1 MRVLLVN
8 TLYPPDSEGGAER
21 SVAQLAHG
29 LAVAG
34 VDVTVLA
41 LKADGAVDIGR
52 KGAVTLWRAPMRN
65 LYWPYDGATRSTV
78 MRRGWHAVE
87 AFGRT
92 MDGVVGEVIRHVRP
106 DLIHAQVTTGF
117 GTSVTRAAR
126 SAGLPVVQTVRDYSL
141 MCARAAMFRKGR
153 RCVRRCGDCVLL
165 TTDKKRASQRAQAW
179 VAVSASLAG
188 AHEAQ
193 AYFKGVPGRVIGNAV
208 TTVKASPRPGF
219 DQAPELVF
227 GFIGRIEPEKGVEVL
242 LQAAMR
248 LGHGWRLK
256 IAGRG
261 AAAYV
266 ADLKQR
272 FDEPR
277 IDWLGQV
284 EAEGFYRSVDVI
296 VAPAQWGEPF
306 GRSAAEAVAH
316 GRGLIISHIGGLR
329 EAAGDAPFMMQVDPG
344 DVAGLAEAMQR
355 ALDGREDWR
364 FGAMINSRT
373 PPRWTEAAVIE
384 AHLAL
389 YREVLT
395 RASRTAADSSQL

>member
-29 LAVAG
+29 LAEAG

-41 LKADGAVDIGR
+41 LKADGAAGIER
-52 KGAVTLWRAPMRN
+52 KGAVTVWRAPMLN
-65 LYWPYDGATRSTV
+65 LYWPYDGAARSEV
-78 MRRGWHAVE
+78 MRHGWHAIE

-92 MDGVVGEVIRHVRP
+92 MDDVVAEVIRQAQP
-106 DLIHAQVTTGF
+106 DMVHAQVTTGF

-141 MCARAAMFRKGR
+141 MCARAAMFRQGR
-153 RCVRRCGDCVLL
+153 RCGRRCGDCVLL

-193 AYFKGVPGRVIGNAV
+193 AYFKGVQGWVIGNAV

-227 GFIGRIEPEKGVEVL
+227 GLIGRIEPEKGVEVL

-248 LGHGWRLK
+248 LGDGWRLK

-261 AAAYV
+261 DAAYV
-266 ADLKQR
+266 ATLQRR
-272 FDEPR
+272 FDDPR
-277 IDWLGQV
+277 MDWLGQV
-284 EAEGFYRSVDVI
+284 EADAFYRSVDLV
-296 VAPAQWGEPF
+296 VAPALWAEPF
-306 GRSAAEAVAH
+306 GRTAAEAVAQ
-316 GRGLIISHIGGLR
+316 GRGLIVSNIGGLP
-329 EAAGDAPFMMQVDPG
+329 EAAGDAPFVMQVDPG

-373 PPRWTEAAVIE
+373 PPRWTEAAVVE

-395 RASRTAADSSQL
+395 KASRTAAEVSQL

>member
-29 LAVAG
+29 LAEAG

-41 LKADGAVDIGR
+41 LKADGAAGIER
-52 KGAVTLWRAPMRN
+52 KGAVTVWRAPMLN
-65 LYWPYDGATRSTV
+65 LYWPYDGAARSEV
-78 MRRGWHAVE
+78 MRHGWHAIE

-92 MDGVVGEVIRHVRP
+92 MDGVVAEVIRQAQP
-106 DLIHAQVTTGF
+106 DMVHAQVTTGF

-141 MCARAAMFRKGR
+141 MCARAAMFRQGR
-153 RCVRRCGDCVLL
+153 RCGRRCGDCVLL

-193 AYFKGVPGRVIGNAV
+193 AYFKGVQGWVIGNAV

-227 GFIGRIEPEKGVEVL
+227 GLIGRIEPEKGVEVL

-248 LGHGWRLK
+248 LGDGWRLK

-261 AAAYV
+261 DAAYV
-266 ADLKQR
+266 ATLQRR
-272 FDEPR
+272 FDDPR
-277 IDWLGQV
+277 MDWLGQV
-284 EAEGFYRSVDVI
+284 EADAFYRSVDLV
-296 VAPAQWGEPF
+296 VAPALWAEPF
-306 GRSAAEAVAH
+306 GRTAAEAVAQ
-316 GRGLIISHIGGLR
+316 GRGVIVSNIGGLP
-329 EAAGDAPFMMQVDPG
+329 EAAGDAPFVMQVDPG

-373 PPRWTEAAVIE
+373 PPRWTEAAVVE

-395 RASRTAADSSQL
+395 KASRTAAEVSQL

>member
-29 LAVAG
+29 LAEAG

-41 LKADGAVDIGR
+41 LKADGAAGIER
-52 KGAVTLWRAPMRN
+52 KGAVTVWRAPMLN
-65 LYWPYDGATRSTV
+65 LYWPYDGAARSEV
-78 MRRGWHAVE
+78 MRHGWHAIE

-92 MDGVVGEVIRHVRP
+92 MDGVVAEVIRQAQP
-106 DLIHAQVTTGF
+106 DMVHAQVTTGF

-126 SAGLPVVQTVRDYSL
+126 SAGLPVVQTVRDDSL
-141 MCARAAMFRKGR
+141 MCARAAMFRQGR
-153 RCVRRCGDCVLL
+153 RCGRRCGDCVLL

-193 AYFKGVPGRVIGNAV
+193 AYFKGVQGWVIGNAV

-227 GFIGRIEPEKGVEVL
+227 GLIGRIEPEKGVEVL

-248 LGHGWRLK
+248 LGDGWRLK

-261 AAAYV
+261 DAAYV
-266 ADLKQR
+266 ATLQRR
-272 FDEPR
+272 FDDPR
-277 IDWLGQV
+277 MDWLGQV
-284 EAEGFYRSVDVI
+284 EADAFYRSVDLV
-296 VAPAQWGEPF
+296 VAPALWAEPF
-306 GRSAAEAVAH
+306 GRTAAEAVAQ
-316 GRGLIISHIGGLR
+316 GRGVIVSNIGGLP
-329 EAAGDAPFMMQVDPG
+329 EAAGDAPFVMQVDPG

-373 PPRWTEAAVIE
+373 PPRWTEAAVVE

-395 RASRTAADSSQL
+395 KASRTAAEVSQL

>member
-21 SVAQLAHG
+21 SVTQLAHG
-29 LAVAG
+29 LADAG
-34 VDVTVLA
+34 VNVTVLA
-41 LKADGAVDIGR
+41 LKAEGALSRDHRDGVS
-52 KGAVTLWRAPMRN
+52 VWRAPMRN

-117 GTSVTRAAR
+117 GTSVTRGAR

-141 MCARAAMFRKGR
+141 MCARAAMFRRGR

-227 GFIGRIEPEKGVEVL
+227 GFIGRIEPEKGVEIL

-284 EAEGFYRSVDVI
+284 EAEGFYRSVDV
-296 VAPAQWGEPF
+296 VVTPAQWGEPF
-306 GRSAAEAVAH
+306 GRTAAEAVAQ
-316 GRGLIISHIGGLR
+316 GRGLIVSHIGGLP
-329 EAAGDAPFMMQVDPG
+329 EAAGDAPFVMQVDPG

-395 RASRTAADSSQL
+395 RASRTAADASQL